1 MAELVDALGSGPSG
15 SNPMRVQVSLRVRL
29 ILCNARLRGEGR
41 HWRKRGV
48 SVQGSVRNT
57 KLRVNSKRIS

>member
-29 ILCNARLRGEGR
+29 FIIM
-41 HWRKRGV
+41 
-48 SVQGSVRNT
+48 QG
-57 KLRVNSKRIS
+57 ISGTS